1 MYVYSLVFVRTS
13 DMRARVFTHGLED
26 NLHMCLCALVC
37 ACVCVC
43 VAVSVCVFLAETLTE
58 MDETESALQGIGV
71 LLRQ

>member
-1 MYVYSLVFVRTS
+1 MYVYSLVFVRMS

-37 ACVCVC
+37 ACVC